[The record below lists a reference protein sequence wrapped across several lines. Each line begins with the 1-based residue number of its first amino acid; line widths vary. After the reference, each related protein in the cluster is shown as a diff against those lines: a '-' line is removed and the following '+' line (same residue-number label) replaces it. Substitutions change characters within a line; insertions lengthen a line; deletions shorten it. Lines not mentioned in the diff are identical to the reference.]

1 MITETSKKLEKTIR
15 DVLDF
20 PVKGIVFKDITP
32 VLQDIS
38 LFKEVIDGLA
48 DKFKDY
54 KIDKIAGVESRG
66 FIFGMPLALKM
77 GIPFI
82 PVRKKGKLPAET
94 VEVTYSLEYGQA
106 SIEMHKDAV
115 NSGENVL
122 IIDDLLATG
131 GTTNAAIEL
140 IKKLEGNPVAAAF
153 VVELGFLSGRNNIS
167 NANQN
172 IEVFSILKY

>member
-1 MITETSKKLEKTIR
+1 MTETSKKLEKTIR

-32 VLQDIS
+32 VLQDVS
-38 LFKEVIDGLA
+38 LFNEVIDDLA
-48 DKFKDY
+48 NKFKDY
-54 KIDKIAGVESRG
+54 KIDKIAGIESRG
-66 FIFGMPLALKM
+66 FLFGMPLALKM
-77 GIPFI
+77 GVPFV

-94 VEVTYSLEYGQA
+94 LSVTYKLEYGEA
-106 SIEMHKDAV
+106 SIEIHKDAV
-115 NSGENVL
+115 KSGERVL
-122 IIDDLLATG
+122 ILDDLLATG

-140 IKKLEGNPVAAAF
+140 IEKLDGKPVVAAF

-167 NANQN
+167 NRN